1 VGVSAPAPAPAAGG
15 AVVLESLRR
24 RIRALF
30 SLYEEAV
37 ATMGAEHV
45 NAQVVPGALPIAF
58 SLFHY
63 LHLQDGSMVVVSGTP
78 PVWDDGWAARVRPAI
93 ADHGKERTPEEM
105 QAQRLDGWDALPD
118 YQAAVFART
127 EGFLASVE
135 PDDLARVLIPR
146 PLPPQVASTFSARAA
161 GPEGITVLDAVECWV
176 YQHGLR
182 HMGEIEYVRGV
193 LGLGGLTS

>member
-1 VGVSAPAPAPAAGG
+1 MTAATSPASAAAERLG
-15 AVVLESLRR
+15 LESLRR
-24 RIRALF
+24 RMRALF

-37 ATMGAEHV
+37 ASMGADHV
-45 NAQVVPGALPIAF
+45 NAQVTPGALPIAF

-63 LHLQDGSMVVVSGTP
+63 LHLQDASMVVVTGTP

-105 QAQRLDGWDALPD
+105 QAQRIDGWDDLPA
-118 YQAAVFART
+118 YQSAVFART
-127 EGFLASVE
+127 EGFLAGLQPE
-135 PDDLARVLIPR
+135 DLVRVLVPR
-146 PLPPQVASTFSARAA
+146 PLPPQLATTFSARVA
-161 GPEGITVLDAVECWV
+161 GPEGITVLDALECWV

-182 HMGEIEYVRGV
+182 HMGEIEYVRGL